1 MGSGRAAWDFLMHTR
16 EEAQAKGKELTD
28 VVHLVISDIEM
39 PEMDGHM
46 RIELITMWYNE
57 EFLAPFFLQH
67 YNYADRINILYD
79 TDTTDNTKKICEQ
92 YPNVRII
99 PFHFP
104 NMMDDEIK
112 RDLINDLYSKI
123 DADWVLSVDSDEF
136 AFLKEHNFFIYDF
149 RNFLAADKKH
159 DIYNVMLYQVYR
171 HITDKDLDPD
181 LPAVPQRRHGDP
193 NISVGINALYKKP
206 ILVRGNLSINWEPG
220 CHSIRYGRDPRAVA
234 PQHVLGAHWAMGTYS
249 TLSILKFS
257 LNRLTFSL
265 L

>member
-1 MGSGRAAWDFLMHTR
+1 
-16 EEAQAKGKELTD
+16 
-28 VVHLVISDIEM
+28 
-39 PEMDGHM
+39 M

-234 PQHVLGAHWAMGTYS
+234 PHHVLGAHWAMADPQFAMERR
-249 TLSILKFS
+249 LKNRKARQS
-257 LNRLTFSL
+257 QNNLNKQLTVHQHTITAKELTEDFKRHMNDPQL
-265 L
+265 F